1 MNQQGGEDTLTNV
14 IRALLEMKH
23 ILFLPNTNIIKDNK
37 RYSEYLS
44 CIDSK
49 TLLYLIKEYN
59 VGNSETVNLLFG
71 GPIKNDAPQI
81 PDASEQLLENINL
94 IKPTLENTSDYTY
107 YKKFL
112 EMNTQLQKLYKETQ
126 DLKKNMEL
134 YNKQLSQFQCIR
146 GLDNIEHE
154 FISNFILDCSK
165 YSIKNV
171 DWYRVILK
179 IDKLDDEFEI
189 SVNHI
194 YNQRGINLRYDLLKP
209 YLDSLYSNIT
219 LKKSFEERIIGCGK
233 NPFTFWGNIDF
244 SNLNECDQCHDEC
257 ILYLNQN
264 YKAFL
269 MEPDPYI
276 DVTTKLKVLVY
287 CEYRLFELT
296 KYITLEAIRLQKQ
309 RYTRVLNILKK
320 LSNNSKNNIFM
331 KNKLEE
337 RQKNDTKKM
346 KELEN
351 KQKELSD
358 NINDLVS
365 RRGFSGGSPLQQ
377 QPEQQEQLA
386 KPPQPQSQQQ
396 PKVEEKIVNESGNYV
411 YEDLIPD
418 CDAITNDILN
428 GRIQRHNFL
437 YLSPHC
443 NTEITNSLIN
453 S

>member
-1 MNQQGGEDTLTNV
+1 
-14 IRALLEMKH
+14 
-23 ILFLPNTNIIKDNK
+23 
-37 RYSEYLS
+37 
-44 CIDSK
+44 
-49 TLLYLIKEYN
+49 
-59 VGNSETVNLLFG
+59 
-71 GPIKNDAPQI
+71 
-81 PDASEQLLENINL
+81 
-94 IKPTLENTSDYTY
+94 
-107 YKKFL
+107 
-112 EMNTQLQKLYKETQ
+112 
-126 DLKKNMEL
+126 
-134 YNKQLSQFQCIR
+134 
-146 GLDNIEHE
+146 
-154 FISNFILDCSK
+154 
-165 YSIKNV
+165 
-171 DWYRVILK
+171 
-179 IDKLDDEFEI
+179 
-189 SVNHI
+189 
-194 YNQRGINLRYDLLKP
+194 
-209 YLDSLYSNIT
+209 
-219 LKKSFEERIIGCGK
+219 
-233 NPFTFWGNIDF
+233 
-244 SNLNECDQCHDEC
+244 
-257 ILYLNQN
+257 
-264 YKAFL
+264 

-365 RRGFSGGSPLQQ
+365 RRGFSGGSPPQQ

-386 KPPQPQSQQQ
+386 KPPQPQPQSQQ